1 MKDYFKFYGAVYII
15 FIMAI
20 IVMGTMYINDLPNV
34 TKEKIGGFPVVAKDT
49 TKDSTG
55 VTADLPMVK
64 GTLSPPTD
72 VMKYISSTPEMVE
85 KGKSIFTMNC
95 VSCHGEQGKGD
106 GVAGASLNPKPR
118 NFHDLN
124 GWTNGPSITMM
135 YKTLQEGIT
144 SRGMASYANLPPEDR
159 LNLIMYIRSFLP
171 DYPPVTQV
179 QLDSIDVTYSLTKG
193 VKMPNQIPLK
203 LAMEKIIKE
212 SADMNN
218 KVANMVNMV
227 NLGSSDSNAILLKK
241 ITNNL
246 DIALTVLS
254 LDSSWK
260 SSPQGLVKIFDSNPV
275 QNGFKARD
283 SYMLTPAQLNSLHVY
298 IKELFLYTN
307 SKQYVL

>member
-1 MKDYFKFYGAVYII
+1 MKDYFKFYGAVYVVFII
-15 FIMAI
+15 AI

-55 VTADLPMVK
+55 QTADIPMIK
-64 GTLSPPTD
+64 GTLSPPTE
-72 VMKYISSTPEMVE
+72 VMKYLSSTPEMVE

-106 GVAGASLNPKPR
+106 GVAGANLNPKPR

-124 GWTNGPSITMM
+124 GWTNGPSMTMM

-203 LAMEKIIKE
+203 LAMEKILKQNAAIDQKVSAMVKQISE
-212 SADMNN
+212 SKTDTAAVIL
-218 KVANMVNMV
+218 KGITS
-227 NLGSSDSNAILLKK
+227 NLTK
-241 ITNNL
+241 
-246 DIALTVLS
+246 ALTVLAQ
-254 LDSSWK
+254 DSSWNTNEM
-260 SSPQGLVKIFDSNPV
+260 GLIRIFDNNPG
-275 QNGFKARD
+275 QNGFKARA
-283 SYMLTPAQLNSLHVY
+283 SYLLTQAQLTQLHAY
-298 IKELFLYTN
+298 LRRLFAGT
-307 SKQYVL
+307 

>member
-15 FIMAI
+15 FIIAI

-34 TKEKIGGFPVVAKDT
+34 TKERIGGFPVVAKDT

-55 VTADLPMVK
+55 QTADLPMVK

-159 LNLIMYIRSFLP
+159 LNIIMYIRSFLP

-193 VKMPNQIPLK
+193 VKMPNQIPVK
-203 LAMEKIIKE
+203 LAMEKILKQNVVI
-212 SADMNN
+212 DQ
-218 KVANMVNMV
+218 KVAAMVKQISESKTDTAAVIFKGITSNMT
-227 NLGSSDSNAILLKK
+227 K
-241 ITNNL
+241 
-246 DIALTVLS
+246 ALTVLAQ
-254 LDSSWK
+254 DSSWNTNEM
-260 SSPQGLVKIFDSNPV
+260 GLIKIFDNNPV
-275 QNGFKARD
+275 QNGFKARA
-283 SYMLTPAQLNSLHVY
+283 SYMLTQSQLTQLHAY
-298 IKELFLYTN
+298 LRRLFAGA
-307 SKQYVL
+307 

>member
-1 MKDYFKFYGAVYII
+1 MKDYFKFYGAVYIV
-15 FIMAI
+15 FIIAI

-55 VTADLPMVK
+55 QTADLPMIK

-72 VMKYISSTPEMVE
+72 VMKYLSSTPEMVD

-124 GWTNGPSITMM
+124 GWTNGPSITML

-159 LNLIMYIRSFLP
+159 LNIIMYIRTFLP

-203 LAMEKIIKE
+203 LAMEKILQQNASI
-212 SADMNN
+212 DQ
-218 KVANMVNMV
+218 KVASMVKQINESKTDTAAV
-227 NLGSSDSNAILLKK
+227 ILKNISSNLTK
-241 ITNNL
+241 
-246 DIALTVLS
+246 ALTVLAQ
-254 LDSSWK
+254 DSTWNTNEM
-260 SSPQGLVKIFDSNPV
+260 GLIKIFDNNPV
-275 QNGFKARD
+275 QNGFKARA
-283 SYMLTPAQLNSLHVY
+283 SYMLTQAQLTQLHAY
-298 IKELFLYTN
+298 LRRLFAGA
-307 SKQYVL
+307 

>member
-1 MKDYFKFYGAVYII
+1 MKDYFKFYGAVYIV
-15 FIMAI
+15 FIIAI

-55 VTADLPMVK
+55 QTADLPMIK
-64 GTLSPPTD
+64 GTLSPPTE

-193 VKMPNQIPLK
+193 VKMPNQIPVK
-203 LAMEKIIKE
+203 LAMDKILKQNASI
-212 SADMNN
+212 DQ
-218 KVANMVNMV
+218 KVAAMVKQISESKTDTAAVILKGITSNMT
-227 NLGSSDSNAILLKK
+227 K
-241 ITNNL
+241 
-246 DIALTVLS
+246 ALTVLAQ
-254 LDSSWK
+254 DSSWNTNEM
-260 SSPQGLVKIFDSNPV
+260 GLIKIFDNNPV
-275 QNGFKARD
+275 QNGFKARA
-283 SYMLTPAQLNSLHVY
+283 SYMLTQAQLTQLHVY
-298 IKELFLYTN
+298 LRRLFAGT
-307 SKQYVL
+307 

>member
-1 MKDYFKFYGAVYII
+1 MKDYFKFYGAVYIV
-15 FIMAI
+15 FIIAI

-55 VTADLPMVK
+55 QTADLPMIK
-64 GTLSPPTD
+64 GTLSPPTE

-124 GWTNGPSITMM
+124 GWTNGTSITMM

-193 VKMPNQIPLK
+193 VKMPNQIPVK
-203 LAMEKIIKE
+203 LAMDKILKQNASI
-212 SADMNN
+212 DQ
-218 KVANMVNMV
+218 KVAAMVKQISESKTDTAAVILKGITSNMT
-227 NLGSSDSNAILLKK
+227 K
-241 ITNNL
+241 
-246 DIALTVLS
+246 ALTVLAQ
-254 LDSSWK
+254 DSTWNTNEM
-260 SSPQGLVKIFDSNPV
+260 GLIKIFDNNPV
-275 QNGFKARD
+275 QNGFKARA
-283 SYMLTPAQLNSLHVY
+283 SYMLTQAQLTQLHAY
-298 IKELFLYTN
+298 LRRLFAGA
-307 SKQYVL
+307 

>member
-1 MKDYFKFYGAVYII
+1 M
-15 FIMAI
+15 
-20 IVMGTMYINDLPNV
+20 
-34 TKEKIGGFPVVAKDT
+34 VAKDT

-55 VTADLPMVK
+55 QTADLPMIK
-64 GTLSPPTD
+64 GTLSPPTE

-193 VKMPNQIPLK
+193 VKMPNQIPVK
-203 LAMEKIIKE
+203 LAMDKILKQNASI
-212 SADMNN
+212 DQ
-218 KVANMVNMV
+218 KVAAMVKQISESKTDTAAVILKGITSNMT
-227 NLGSSDSNAILLKK
+227 K
-241 ITNNL
+241 
-246 DIALTVLS
+246 ALTVLAQ
-254 LDSSWK
+254 DSTWNTNEM
-260 SSPQGLVKIFDSNPV
+260 GLIKIFDNNPV
-275 QNGFKARD
+275 QNGFKARA
-283 SYMLTPAQLNSLHVY
+283 SYMLTQAQLTQLHAY
-298 IKELFLYTN
+298 LRRLFAGT
-307 SKQYVL
+307 

>member
-124 GWTNGPSITMM
+124 GWTNGPSMTMM

-159 LNLIMYIRSFLP
+159 LNLIMYIRTFLP

-193 VKMPNQIPLK
+193 VKMPNQIPVK
-203 LAMEKIIKE
+203 LAMEKILKQNAAI
-212 SADMNN
+212 DQ
-218 KVANMVNMV
+218 KVAAMVKQISESKTDTAAIILKGITSNMT
-227 NLGSSDSNAILLKK
+227 K
-241 ITNNL
+241 
-246 DIALTVLS
+246 ALTVLAQ
-254 LDSSWK
+254 DSSWNTNEM
-260 SSPQGLVKIFDSNPV
+260 GLIKIFDNNPV
-275 QNGFKARD
+275 QNGFKARA
-283 SYMLTPAQLNSLHVY
+283 SYMLTQAQLTQLHAY
-298 IKELFLYTN
+298 LRRLFAG
-307 SKQYVL
+307 V

>member
-1 MKDYFKFYGAVYII
+1 MKDYFKFYGAVYVVFII
-15 FIMAI
+15 AI

-55 VTADLPMVK
+55 QTADLPMIK
-64 GTLSPPTD
+64 GTLSPPTE
-72 VMKYISSTPEMVE
+72 VMKYLSSTPEMVE

-106 GVAGASLNPKPR
+106 GVAGANLNPKPR

-124 GWTNGPSITMM
+124 GWTNGPSMTMM

-179 QLDSIDVTYSLTKG
+179 QLDSIDVTYSLTSNG
-193 VKMPNQIPLK
+193 P
-203 LAMEKIIKE
+203 E
-212 SADMNN
+212 SCGN
-218 KVANMVNMV
+218 
-227 NLGSSDSNAILLKK
+227 GKK
-241 ITNNL
+241 KNEE
-246 DIALTVLS
+246 
-254 LDSSWK
+254 
-260 SSPQGLVKIFDSNPV
+260 
-275 QNGFKARD
+275 QN
-283 SYMLTPAQLNSLHVY
+283 
-298 IKELFLYTN
+298 
-307 SKQYVL
+307 

>member
-15 FIMAI
+15 FIIAI

-34 TKEKIGGFPVVAKDT
+34 TKERIGGFPVVAKDT

-55 VTADLPMVK
+55 QTADLPMVK

-124 GWTNGPSITMM
+124 GWTNGTSITMM

-159 LNLIMYIRSFLP
+159 LNIIMYIRSFLP

-193 VKMPNQIPLK
+193 VKMPNQIPVK
-203 LAMEKIIKE
+203 LAMDKILKQNAAI
-212 SADMNN
+212 DQ
-218 KVANMVNMV
+218 KVAAMVKQISESKTDTAAVIFKGITSNMT
-227 NLGSSDSNAILLKK
+227 K
-241 ITNNL
+241 
-246 DIALTVLS
+246 ALTVLAQ
-254 LDSSWK
+254 DSSWNTNEM
-260 SSPQGLVKIFDSNPV
+260 GLIKIFDNNPV
-275 QNGFKARD
+275 QNGFKARA
-283 SYMLTPAQLNSLHVY
+283 SYMLTQSQLTQLHAY
-298 IKELFLYTN
+298 LRRLFAGA
-307 SKQYVL
+307 

>member
-1 MKDYFKFYGAVYII
+1 MKDYFKFYGAVYVVFII
-15 FIMAI
+15 AI

-55 VTADLPMVK
+55 QTADLPMIK

-72 VMKYISSTPEMVE
+72 VMKYLSSTPEMVD

-106 GVAGASLNPKPR
+106 GVAGANLNPKPR

-124 GWTNGPSITMM
+124 GWTNGTSMTMM

-203 LAMEKIIKE
+203 LAMEKILKQNA
-212 SADMNN
+212 SVDQ
-218 KVANMVNMV
+218 KVASMVKQINESKTDTAAV
-227 NLGSSDSNAILLKK
+227 ILKNISSNLTK
-241 ITNNL
+241 
-246 DIALTVLS
+246 ALTVLAQ
-254 LDSSWK
+254 DSTWNTNEM
-260 SSPQGLVKIFDSNPV
+260 GLIKIFDNNPV
-275 QNGFKARD
+275 QNGFKARA
-283 SYMLTPAQLNSLHVY
+283 SYMLTQTQLTQLHAY
-298 IKELFLYTN
+298 LRRLFAG
-307 SKQYVL
+307 V

>member
-34 TKEKIGGFPVVAKDT
+34 TKERIGGFPVVAKDT

-55 VTADLPMVK
+55 QTADLPMIK
-64 GTLSPPTD
+64 GTLSPPTE

-159 LNLIMYIRSFLP
+159 LNLIMYIRTFLP

-179 QLDSIDVTYSLTKG
+179 QLDSIDVTYGLTKG
-193 VKMPNQIPLK
+193 VKMPNQIPVK
-203 LAMEKIIKE
+203 LAMEKILKQNAAI
-212 SADMNN
+212 DQ
-218 KVANMVNMV
+218 KVAAMVKQINESKTDTAAVIFKGITSNMT
-227 NLGSSDSNAILLKK
+227 K
-241 ITNNL
+241 
-246 DIALTVLS
+246 ALTVLAQ
-254 LDSSWK
+254 DSSWNTNEM
-260 SSPQGLVKIFDSNPV
+260 GLIKIFDNNPV
-275 QNGFKARD
+275 QNGFKARA
-283 SYMLTPAQLNSLHVY
+283 SYMLTQAQLTQLY
-298 IKELFLYTN
+298 AYLRRLFAGA
-307 SKQYVL
+307 

>member
-34 TKEKIGGFPVVAKDT
+34 TKERIGGFPVVAKDT

-55 VTADLPMVK
+55 QTADLPMIK
-64 GTLSPPTD
+64 GTLSPPTE

-159 LNLIMYIRSFLP
+159 LNLIMYIRTFLP

-193 VKMPNQIPLK
+193 VKMPNQIPVK
-203 LAMEKIIKE
+203 LAMEKILKQNAAI
-212 SADMNN
+212 DQ
-218 KVANMVNMV
+218 KVAAMVKQINESKTDTAAVIFKGITSNMT
-227 NLGSSDSNAILLKK
+227 K
-241 ITNNL
+241 
-246 DIALTVLS
+246 ALTVLAQ
-254 LDSSWK
+254 DSSWNTNEM
-260 SSPQGLVKIFDSNPV
+260 GLIKIFDNNPV
-275 QNGFKARD
+275 QNGFKARA
-283 SYMLTPAQLNSLHVY
+283 SYMLTQAQLTQLY
-298 IKELFLYTN
+298 AYLRRLFAGA
-307 SKQYVL
+307 